1 MTAFVSFARRAGLAL
16 LLASAAA
23 PVQAADIAWL
33 MSNCESGKLCP
44 WWQVKLSPPKGWK
57 VDEKFGKARKSSVLM
72 LTDNAA
78 ADPLIYVN
86 TSYNGAKE
94 SLDVRIA
101 RSEADWRERQP
112 DVQIERLPD
121 LPRASGEAPFRLYRY
136 RNPSNARQP
145 LEYVG
150 WAEHVDAKGNHFVF
164 IGGLSHADEKVI
176 EREKA
181 AFLQVLKR
189 L

>member
-1 MTAFVSFARRAGLAL
+1 MAFASFGRSALLAL
-16 LLASAAA
+16 SLASVGA
-23 PVQAADIAWL
+23 PAQAAEIAWL
-33 MSNCESGKLCP
+33 MSNCEGGKLCP
-44 WWQVKLSPPKGWK
+44 WWQVKLAPPKGWK
-57 VDEKFGKARKSSVLM
+57 IDENFGKARKSSVLM
-72 LTDNAA
+72 LANNAA

-86 TSYNGAKE
+86 TSYNGAKDN
-94 SLDVRIA
+94 LDARIA

-121 LPRASGEAPFRLYRY
+121 LARASGEAPFRLYRY
-136 RNPSNARQP
+136 RNPSNPRQP

-150 WAEHVDAKGNHFVF
+150 WAEHVDAKGNRFVF
-164 IGGLSHADEKVI
+164 IAGLSHANEQVI

-181 AFLQVLKR
+181 AFLQVLKG